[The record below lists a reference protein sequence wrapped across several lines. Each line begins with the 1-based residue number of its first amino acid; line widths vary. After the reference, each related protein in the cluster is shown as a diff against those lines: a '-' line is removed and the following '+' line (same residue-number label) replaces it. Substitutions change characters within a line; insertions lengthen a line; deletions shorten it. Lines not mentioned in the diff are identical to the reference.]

1 MGHKKDRDVVFEYG
15 ETRYNSFIYQGEKV
29 RFQSKNRACFQK
41 EDIARVIKVGDV
53 YTMIYTQFDKTT
65 QQTLKKE
72 EDVRVEVKHNNWY
85 ELKAVKDGY
94 RFTATLGDLLV
105 ESSLGR
111 ELLRELSKFHIEE
124 KYSKYK

>member
-1 MGHKKDRDVVFEYG
+1 MGHKKDRDFVFEFG
-15 ETRYNSFIYQGEKV
+15 ETRYNSFIYRGEKV

-65 QQTLKKE
+65 QQTSKKE
-72 EDVRVEVKHNNWY
+72 EDVCVEVKHDNWY
-85 ELKAVKDGY
+85 ELKALKDGY

-111 ELLRELSKFHIEE
+111 ELLGELSKFHIEE
-124 KYSKYK
+124 KYSKYR